1 MNKALV
7 GRIWFGIIAVQVIL
21 VIPIRMYLS
30 WFDVTGEFE
39 QAWARSVNVLCYFTN
54 QSNLIVGVVCLML
67 AVNIDRQSTRFV
79 IAELTGLICVIVAG
93 TVYYLMLASEDS
105 LTGIEIPCN
114 FIVHASVP
122 IMFTIGWLVFIP
134 HGNVTWRT
142 VRYSLAFPVGWAIF
156 AMIRGAIISYYP
168 YPFMDVRDLGYP
180 TALINMLVV
189 TLFFV
194 ALFIGAYFVDK
205 KLGQRTA

>member
-79 IAELTGLICVIVAG
+79 IAELTGLICVIVA
-93 TVYYLMLASEDS
+93 
-105 LTGIEIPCN
+105 
-114 FIVHASVP
+114 
-122 IMFTIGWLVFIP
+122 
-134 HGNVTWRT
+134 
-142 VRYSLAFPVGWAIF
+142 
-156 AMIRGAIISYYP
+156 
-168 YPFMDVRDLGYP
+168 
-180 TALINMLVV
+180 
-189 TLFFV
+189 
-194 ALFIGAYFVDK
+194 
-205 KLGQRTA
+205 